1 MRNIFIRTIWKLAVF
16 CGMGATLCACNDDLV
31 NGLRTDYPDEDFAY
45 HKNHVLWIV
54 VDGASGT
61 AVREANNDRR
71 VMTLKGMMEKALY
84 TFDGLADTRSDT
96 LVGNRLGWENLLT
109 GMLERS
115 SDTPSVLERLKALD
129 GESRIAVLASE
140 REFSDLCKDEAD
152 TICWGTDEQIT
163 KDAEAILSAKGEVPS
178 LTIIEYNGVQQAGL
192 EAGFIVPEGERAGWP
207 TDEVIAALSETDQRI
222 GRVMTALQARP
233 DYSAEDWLVVVTSNY
248 GGVAD
253 NTGENVYEM
262 KDRNTFTLM
271 YNERFGE
278 ERILAPSSDEGL
290 VYKYFAPVYSGIGAT
305 DYAKV
310 NDASLFDFKLP
321 KEGEDTTSYTVQ
333 FMICYPNGGS
343 NSEASFVSKAVIHKP
358 STNEGWQFVS
368 EKTRIRH
375 YFGGKS
381 SYSRQSDISS
391 LNKDKKWHVVT
402 VVFDYKGK
410 EYRAYTDGQFDLYG
424 GLVKELAV
432 DVSCGDKAALT
443 IGQIYRSDAKSNVQ
457 FIITNLQIYN
467 VALPADFIAENYR
480 LSGLDELGKDYP
492 YWDNLIGYWPCD
504 REEDYEG
511 EVLPDY
517 SQYGSIYGGVNAG
530 KSDMTLSANVLW
542 KQGMSEETNVKPPY
556 SKTYFQTSI
565 NLVDIPFQTFQWLGF
580 TVPDAWGWTG
590 IGRTL
595 PYKDLTTND

>member
-163 KDAEAILSAKGEVPS
+163 KDAEAILSAKGKVPS

-207 TDEVIAALSETDQRI
+207 TDEVIAALSETDRRI

-290 VYKYFAPVYSGIGAT
+290 VY
-305 DYAKV
+305 
-310 NDASLFDFKLP
+310 N
-321 KEGEDTTSYTVQ
+321 
-333 FMICYPNGGS
+333 
-343 NSEASFVSKAVIHKP
+343 
-358 STNEGWQFVS
+358 
-368 EKTRIRH
+368 
-375 YFGGKS
+375 
-381 SYSRQSDISS
+381 
-391 LNKDKKWHVVT
+391 
-402 VVFDYKGK
+402 
-410 EYRAYTDGQFDLYG
+410 
-424 GLVKELAV
+424 
-432 DVSCGDKAALT
+432 
-443 IGQIYRSDAKSNVQ
+443 
-457 FIITNLQIYN
+457 
-467 VALPADFIAENYR
+467 
-480 LSGLDELGKDYP
+480 
-492 YWDNLIGYWPCD
+492 
-504 REEDYEG
+504 
-511 EVLPDY
+511 
-517 SQYGSIYGGVNAG
+517 
-530 KSDMTLSANVLW
+530 
-542 KQGMSEETNVKPPY
+542 
-556 SKTYFQTSI
+556 
-565 NLVDIPFQTFQWLGF
+565 
-580 TVPDAWGWTG
+580 
-590 IGRTL
+590 
-595 PYKDLTTND
+595 

>member
-115 SDTPSVLERLKALD
+115 SDTPSVLEHLKALD

-253 NTGENVYEM
+253 NMGENVYEM

-290 VYKYFAPVYSGIGAT
+290 VYKYFTPAYSGTGAT

-310 NDASLFDFKLP
+310 NDPSLFDFKLP
-321 KEGEDTTSYTVQ
+321 AEGEDTTSYTVQ
-333 FMICYPNGGS
+333 FMVCYPNGGE
-343 NSEASFVSKAVIHKP
+343 NWLDFVSKAIQTEP
-358 STNEGWQFVS
+358 RGGEGWETGAEYFRLLS
-368 EKTRIRH
+368 RFDGRRIWTIQDQA
-375 YFGGKS
+375 S
-381 SYSRQSDISS
+381 V
-391 LNKDKKWHVVT
+391 LNDKKWHVLT
-402 VVFDYKGK
+402 VVFDYKK
-410 EYRAYTDGQFDLYG
+410 QQFRQYTDGHLDLHG
-424 GLVKELAV
+424 NAEFEPLTV
-432 DVSCGDKAALT
+432 DVSTGDKVPLT
-443 IGQIYRSDAKSNVQ
+443 IGQIFRSSTSTTVQIYVTNVQ
-457 FIITNLQIYN
+457 VYD
-467 VALPADFIAENYR
+467 VALPADFIAENYK

-542 KQGMSEETNVKPPY
+542 QQGMSEETNVKPPY